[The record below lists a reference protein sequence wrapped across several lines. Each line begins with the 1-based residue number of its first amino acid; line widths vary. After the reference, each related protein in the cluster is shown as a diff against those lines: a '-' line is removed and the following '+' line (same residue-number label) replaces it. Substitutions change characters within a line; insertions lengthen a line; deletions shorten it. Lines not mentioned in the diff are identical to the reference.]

1 MRLITSALTISTLT
15 AAVLLAGLP
24 ASATDAAKSIVLAQA
39 QTQTDTKMAAP
50 KKATAEK
57 KAAAPMGAGSNVQG
71 TKKVGP
77 SKLATHDCRL
87 NGTVVE
93 IQDDR
98 CGASHQYCKIN
109 GVSQCIEIRD

>member
-1 MRLITSALTISTLT
+1 MRLTTSALTISTLT
-15 AAVLLAGLP
+15 AAALLIRLP
-24 ASATDAAKSIVLAQA
+24 ASATDAAKSIVLAQ
-39 QTQTDTKMAAP
+39 TQTDTKVAAP
-50 KKATAEK
+50 KKDAAEK
-57 KAAAPMGAGSNVQG
+57 KAAAPMGGGSNVQG